1 MHDDGSSYQGDS
13 SDEGRRNSQYIF
25 QLDLIMDRLDVS
37 MWMARATVDSK
48 SRAKNDIKIHG
59 LKTGGTEF
67 LSLDEE
73 NYRKASF
80 REQDQDFSFD
90 SFIWPPNWDV
100 E

>member
-1 MHDDGSSYQGDS
+1 
-13 SDEGRRNSQYIF
+13 
-25 QLDLIMDRLDVS
+25 
-37 MWMARATVDSK
+37 MARATVDSK
-48 SRAKNDIKIHG
+48 RIAKNDIKIHG

-90 SFIWPPNWDV
+90 SFI
-100 E
+100 

>member
-1 MHDDGSSYQGDS
+1 
-13 SDEGRRNSQYIF
+13 
-25 QLDLIMDRLDVS
+25 
-37 MWMARATVDSK
+37 MARATVDSK

-90 SFIWPPNWDV
+90 RITLTPIKRLTQFGKATETFPTIK
-100 E
+100 